1 MISEKILS
9 ILISNEKRK
18 LVSTFFS
25 DSDNISVDEK
35 EDQWHQTHKDSHAK
49 REALLILS
57 GEAPQSLNDRYFQGG
72 ANTLFLYDH
81 YETHD
86 RGYWHTAHGMHLW
99 IFMLSDVFICNLLKC
114 DKGNFLFT
122 GRFFFKNMEMIHLIE
137 NTWDEA
143 VKSPTD
149 PCIRSQLTVLFNFL
163 FIECYRVFSNP
174 LKIAEASEPS
184 TREQINMIKNYLR
197 DNSGRDSSIDV
208 LAHIAGYSRSHFLRL
223 FRKYANC
230 HVKEYI
236 NMIREEKYSRIKDT
250 HPVKSIAWEL
260 GFSSTAAFN
269 HWQKGKR
276 KSSPLHRNSAERET

>member
-1 MISEKILS
+1 MILTKMKKAGAILLS
-9 ILISNEKRK
+9 SVLICSAVLQFNETVAYAADSSFEAQLTAQGFPESYKVELRK
-18 LVSTFFS
+18 LHEAHPNWTF
-25 DSDNISVDEK
+25 K
-35 EDQWHQTHKDSHAK
+35 AK
-49 REALLILS
+49 LL
-57 GEAPQSLNDRYFQGG
+57 DY
-72 ANTLFLYDH
+72 
-81 YETHD
+81 
-86 RGYWHTAHGMHLW
+86 
-99 IFMLSDVFICNLLKC
+99 
-114 DKGNFLFT
+114 
-122 GRFFFKNMEMIHLIE
+122 
-137 NTWDEA
+137 TWDEA